1 MYLLAQI
8 WWCLLIAFLL
18 GVLIGY
24 CIWRFCSR
32 PALEARFA
40 QSRKDMADRLALLE
54 AERAALAAGPDTG
67 HGRKNQPKT

>member
-8 WWCLLIAFLL
+8 WWYLLIAFLL

-24 CIWRFCSR
+24 FIWRFCSR
-32 PALEARFA
+32 PALEARVA

-54 AERAALAAGPDTG
+54 AERAAFAAGPDTG
-67 HGRKNQPKT
+67 HSRKHQPKT